1 MRVKIFGAGSIG
13 NHLSQAS
20 RRMGWEVIVVD
31 RDPAA
36 LDRMKNDIFPKRY
49 GAWDP
54 AIKQFVLGS
63 EPKGDFDIIFIGTPP
78 DTHMALAH
86 EALKEKP
93 RLMHIE
99 KPLGTPDL
107 KGIAEFKNAL
117 ADMPGTIVTVGY
129 DYSLGESIEAMG
141 EIVKKKSIGEILTID
156 VEVREHWSGIFS
168 AHSWL
173 SGPEDTYLG
182 YWRRGGGAGGEHSH
196 ALHLWQYFA
205 RLAGWGPVKNVQAK
219 FDFRTA
225 AKAEYDSIALFNLE
239 TESGNIGRVVQDVVT
254 SPVKVWARVQGN
266 KGFVEWHLKGAPE
279 GDLVRFQTGD
289 GAIEDKVFS
298 KKRPDDFYREVSH
311 YADLL
316 SGRTH
321 AADSPVA
328 LDRGIEVMELLNHSY
343 PLR

>member
-31 RDPAA
+31 RD
-36 LDRMKNDIFPKRY
+36 
-49 GAWDP
+49 
-54 AIKQFVLGS
+54 
-63 EPKGDFDIIFIGTPP
+63 
-78 DTHMALAH
+78 H

-219 FDFRTA
+219 FDFRTVG
-225 AKAEYDSIALFNLE
+225 KAEYDSIALFNLE

-254 SPVKVWARVQGN
+254 SPVNVWARIQGN
-266 KGFVEWHLKGAPE
+266 KGFIEWHLKGAPE
-279 GDLVRFQTGD
+279 GDLIRFQVGD
-289 GAIEDKVFS
+289 GAIEDKIFS
-298 KKRPDDFYREVSH
+298 KKRPDDFYREMSH

-316 SGRTH
+316 SG
-321 AADSPVA
+321 AAAIADSPVT
-328 LDRGIEVMELLNHSY
+328 LDRGIEVMEILNRSY